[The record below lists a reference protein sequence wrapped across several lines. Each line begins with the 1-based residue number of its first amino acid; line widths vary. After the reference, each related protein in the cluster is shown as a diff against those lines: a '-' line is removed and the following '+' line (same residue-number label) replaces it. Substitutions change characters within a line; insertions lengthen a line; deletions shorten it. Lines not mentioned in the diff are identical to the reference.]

1 MKFTW
6 RYGCWLGVFCTMLV
20 LLSACGTGPRY
31 QVQQDDLV
39 VTLQF
44 AQAPVVNQSVPVDI
58 IFQRAGQAVDIR
70 TVALDLQMPGMVMGS
85 NRPLADT
92 VAVGT
97 HRVNVL
103 FTMEGEWSVVVTGES
118 DQEAVRFVFERI
130 MVSP

>member
-1 MKFTW
+1 
-6 RYGCWLGVFCTMLV
+6 MLV